1 MASNKIKF
9 EMTLK
14 ELNFKFEGDY
24 EQGQRIQSGIT
35 RALGDIANIQ
45 NTASGTKPPALI
57 DLPPANATPT
67 RWKKRRKTQDGAAEG
82 DPTAVDG
89 NGDLNLAEEPTQRRS
104 NSESPTHLLINLRK
118 TGFFESAKSASQIL
132 DHLTTKGHTSLAHS
146 DLTSPLLKLCQRDV
160 LVRSKPDGK
169 SWHYG
174 NGAKDE

>member
-45 NTASGTKPPALI
+45 NNAMGAKPPALI
-57 DLPPANATPT
+57 DLPPANTPST
-67 RWKKRRKTQDGAAEG
+67 RRKRRRKTQDGAEEG
-82 DPTAVDG
+82 DPASPQGDG
-89 NGDLNLAEEPTQRRS
+89 ELGLSEEPTQRRS
-104 NSESPTHLLINLRK
+104 NSESPTLLLMNLRK
-118 TGFFESAKSASQIL
+118 TGFFETPKSASQIL
-132 DHLTTKGHTSLAHS
+132 DHLTTKGHTSIAHS
-146 DLTSPLLKLCQRDV
+146 DLTSPLTKLCQRDV
-160 LVRSKPDGK
+160 LVRNKPDGK